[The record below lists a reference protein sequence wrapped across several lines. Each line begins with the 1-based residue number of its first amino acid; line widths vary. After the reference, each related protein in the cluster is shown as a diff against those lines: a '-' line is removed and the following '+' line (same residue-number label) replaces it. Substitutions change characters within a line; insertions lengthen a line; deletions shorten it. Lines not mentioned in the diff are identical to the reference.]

1 MTLETMRALFATQAN
16 KKPTRWQKGFIAVY
30 LTVGVIGL
38 AIVLI
43 SWLKTRELVGLFLFV
58 GLAYFL
64 LGLWFIHTVHNERA
78 CARLMLQALDDGGSS
93 LAWVYIERTS
103 GQRETTSLHYRFTN
117 RKHGELFAND
127 QTIREL
133 FHFFTRFTT
142 QLSTGYTPMLEK
154 QFRRAPLSLKTNPV
168 RGSEIKYTEI
178 PADNP
183 SNGW

>member
-1 MTLETMRALFATQAN
+1 MTTESVRALFETQAN

-30 LTVGVIGL
+30 LAVGLTGL

-58 GLAYFL
+58 GLAYLL
-64 LGLWFIHTVHNERA
+64 LGLWFIYTIHNERA
-78 CARLMLQALDDGGSS
+78 CARLMLQALHDGGSS

-117 RKHGELFAND
+117 RRHGEFLGTD
-127 QTIREL
+127 QTIHEL

-142 QLSTGYTPMLEK
+142 QLSTGYTPLLEK
-154 QFRRAPLSLKTNPV
+154 QFRRAPLSLKTTPV
-168 RGSEIKYTEI
+168 RGSDIKYTEI
-178 PADNP
+178 PTDNP